1 MLQILGVI
9 LNFFL
14 QLTVIQQSNTL
25 NDSPPLRSTLMHCLQ
40 KCTFLSENSALNP
53 VSLSKQEMLNNLEK
67 EFLPE
72 LHITQK
78 SVSDYHSTDVSLSLD
93 TGIVSSLGR
102 ALEDPY
108 QQQQAKAV
116 SAKRRNSKPPNFPV
130 ILEAARETDATV
142 SSGEND
148 ITSISDLKEGSPMR
162 PSPHSNPMLHKRP
175 TTLSLKETEDFYPSP
190 QERKK
195 KGILKQSPG
204 AAVPVA
210 ASSVSPRQMVGFV
223 NETFKSPDAKPFEH
237 TSVRQK
243 AAQKKDEEGEEEIE
257 EKPMLQHH
265 RRVPRSEQKKRQM
278 KVVPQNSADA
288 DGEESGLDTPRS
300 SISYPGPISSSVSP
314 VQSVENEVLPL
325 TIAAEVHSSFSLSP
339 LSTSI
344 YKSPEST
351 SPLQQAHKLSPQ
363 LWTSEEPKVSDDNLR
378 QRRPRLL
385 RETSI
390 HSDQDQPDEQTG
402 QPREERSRLAN
413 KEHEIE
419 ATAESVVK
427 TQQTPSPKN
436 VGSDKKVPP
445 PVPQKPQNKSPG
457 RTKKLYEKG
466 LSESL
471 NYFPPSSIS
480 QYSRPTS
487 VNVESDEEETSG
499 L

>member
-1 MLQILGVI
+1 MLQTLSVI
-9 LNFFL
+9 VNFFL

-25 NDSPPLRSTLMHCLQ
+25 NDIPPLRSTLMHCLQ
-40 KCTFLSENSALNP
+40 KCTFLSQNSALNP
-53 VSLSKQEMLNNLEK
+53 VSLSKQELLNNLEK

-78 SVSDYHSTDVSLSLD
+78 SVSEYHSTDVSLSLD
-93 TGIVSSLGR
+93 TGIVPSFGR

-148 ITSISDLKEGSPMR
+148 IASISELKQESPMH

-175 TTLSLKETEDFYPSP
+175 TTLSLKETEDFYPSL

-195 KGILKQSPG
+195 KGILKQSP
-204 AAVPVA
+204 AASVPVS
-210 ASSVSPRQMVGFV
+210 ASSISPRQMVGFV
-223 NETFKSPDAKPFEH
+223 NETLKSPDAKPFEH

-243 AAQKKDEEGEEEIE
+243 ATQEKDEEGEEVEV
-257 EKPMLQHH
+257 KPMLQHH

-278 KVVPQNSADA
+278 KVVPQNSTDA

-314 VQSVENEVLPL
+314 VQSLENEVLPL
-325 TIAAEVHSSFSLSP
+325 TIAAEVHSSFTLSP
-339 LSTSI
+339 LSSSI

-351 SPLQQAHKLSPQ
+351 SPLQQPHKLSPQ
-363 LWTSEEPKVSDDNLR
+363 LSTSEEPKVSDDNLR

-419 ATAESVVK
+419 DTAESVVK
-427 TQQTPSPKN
+427 TQTPSPKN
-436 VGSDKKVPP
+436 VGSNKKVPP

-471 NYFPPSSIS
+471 NYFPSSSIS